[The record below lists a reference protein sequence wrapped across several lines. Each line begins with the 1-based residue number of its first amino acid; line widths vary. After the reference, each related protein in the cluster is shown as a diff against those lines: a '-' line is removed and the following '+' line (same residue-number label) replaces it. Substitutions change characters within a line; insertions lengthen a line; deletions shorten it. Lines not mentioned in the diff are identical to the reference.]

1 MFLLAQQG
9 LLVQWIT
16 GHVETVFTYLSL
28 HWFDGLEI
36 ISEIKGLYHIS
47 QQLDLWLEKVKG

>member
-1 MFLLAQQG
+1 MFTEVEKKVMNEKVYLVVLLKKKMFLLAQQG

-28 HWFDGLEI
+28 H
-36 ISEIKGLYHIS
+36 
-47 QQLDLWLEKVKG
+47 